1 MRAVL
6 VLGLGLSLALGTLRA
21 EPMVPEE
28 FLRNLQQLPFEFG
41 PDWRPF
47 PSGPLPPRKKPRL
60 REGGEDA
67 RKADDSLDAQK
78 RAAEEAR
85 AEALRKALAPR
96 PSFAELR
103 EKRLDDLF
111 ERLRAAP
118 DAEKAKTIAASIEQ
132 IWLET
137 SSDTAKLLM
146 QRAFSLVSEQ
156 RGPLALT
163 LLDKLVVLEPD
174 WVEAWNRRATTR
186 YMAGDF
192 DGAMADIDR
201 VLKLEPRHFGA
212 LSGMGVILRRVGRD
226 VQALRVFNEA
236 LAIHPM
242 QPELR
247 ALVDELTNEIK
258 GRHI

>member
-1 MRAVL
+1 MRRVL
-6 VLGLGLSLALGTLRA
+6 VFSFGLLLAGGALRA

-28 FLRNLQQLPFEFG
+28 FLRGLQQLPFEFG

-47 PSGPLPPRKKPRL
+47 PPGPLPPLRKPNL
-60 REGGEDA
+60 RERSEERRKAEDA
-67 RKADDSLDAQK
+67 LEEQK

-85 AEALRKALAPR
+85 AQALRKALSPQ

-103 EKRLDDLF
+103 KKKLDELF
-111 ERLRAAP
+111 ERLRTAP
-118 DAEKAKTIAASIEQ
+118 DAGKAKTIAASIEQ

-137 SSDTAKLLM
+137 PSDTAKLLM
-146 QRAFSLVSEQ
+146 QRAFSLVAEK
-156 RGPLALT
+156 RGPVALT
-163 LLDKLVVLEPD
+163 VLDKLVVLEPD
-174 WVEAWNRRATTR
+174 WAEAWNRRATTR
-186 YMAGDF
+186 YMSGDF
-192 DGAMADIDR
+192 DGAMADIDQ

-236 LAIHPM
+236 LEIHPM

-247 ALVDELTNEIK
+247 ALVDDLTHEIE